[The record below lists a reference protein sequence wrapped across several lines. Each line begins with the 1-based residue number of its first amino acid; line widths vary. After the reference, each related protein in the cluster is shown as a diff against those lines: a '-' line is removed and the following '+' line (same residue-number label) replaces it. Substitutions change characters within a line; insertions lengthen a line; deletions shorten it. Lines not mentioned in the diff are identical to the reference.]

1 MISKSIIG
9 TIGLI
14 LGPVLFLIVIFIPI
28 PQIADLSFAAKI
40 VLASILWM
48 SSWWITEAIPI
59 YVTALLPIVIFPSLQ
74 ITTLEE
80 TSLNYAHSIIFL
92 FLGGF
97 LLAKAV
103 EKSNL
108 HKRFAYTILNIFG
121 TNPKFIVAAFMVVTW
136 FLGAW
141 MSNTAV
147 TILMLPIALAVI
159 SLIDDIK
166 KQSNFVVCLL
176 LSVAYSASISGVTTL
191 IGSPPNAIFAT
202 LANSLTGINVTFSQ
216 WLLMGLPISSIS
228 LLVLWSYLFRFGSK
242 ITDIKS
248 VVIGEKDMIKKKLL
262 ELGPLSR
269 DEKIVA
275 IVFII
280 TVALWISR
288 GLFWKDFLPSV
299 NDSTIVIASA
309 ISLFMIPSSSSS
321 FSKKNKED
329 KKDDGNSDVKS
340 YNLNRN
346 NQKSSVNISSSNIK
360 EKPKI
365 LDWQTAVGIPWGVL
379 ILIGGGL
386 ALANAFTSTGLGEWM
401 AAKISFL
408 GNANYL
414 IIILVFVTLAI
425 LPSEMISNTA
435 TAALLIPIAAS
446 FASSI
451 HLNPILFMVPVAVAT
466 SYGFIMPVGTP
477 PNAIVFSTGY
487 LTAGQI
493 ARAGLPLDL
502 ISIALVTLLTSIF
515 VPLVFGL

>member
-1 MISKSIIG
+1 
-9 TIGLI
+9 
-14 LGPVLFLIVIFIPI
+14 
-28 PQIADLSFAAKI
+28 
-40 VLASILWM
+40 
-48 SSWWITEAIPI
+48 
-59 YVTALLPIVIFPSLQ
+59 
-74 ITTLEE
+74 
-80 TSLNYAHSIIFL
+80 
-92 FLGGF
+92 
-97 LLAKAV
+97 
-103 EKSNL
+103 
-108 HKRFAYTILNIFG
+108 
-121 TNPKFIVAAFMVVTW
+121 MVVTW

-202 LANSLTGINVTFSQ
+202 LANSLTGTNVTFSQ

-228 LLVLWSYLFRFGSK
+228 LLVLWLYLIRFGSK

-248 VVIGEKDMIKKKLL
+248 VVIGEKDMIKKKLF
-262 ELGPLSR
+262 ELGPISR

-280 TVALWISR
+280 TAAAWISR
-288 GLFWKDFLPSV
+288 GLFWKDLLPTV
-299 NDSTIVIASA
+299 DDSTIAIASA
-309 ISLFMIPSSSSS
+309 ISLFLLPSSSSS
-321 FSKKNKED
+321 TSSFSKKDKED
-329 KKDDGNSDVKS
+329 GKDVDDDANSFNID
-340 YNLNRN
+340 RN
-346 NQKSSVNISSSNIK
+346 NHKSRNSISRSIK
-360 EKPKI
+360 EKSKI
-365 LDWQTAVGIPWGVL
+365 LDWETAVRIPWGVL

-408 GNANYL
+408 GDANYL

-425 LPSEMISNTA
+425 LPTEMISNTA

-451 HLNPILFMVPVAVAT
+451 HLNPILLMAPVAVAT

-487 LTAGQI
+487 LTTGQI

-515 VPLVFGL
+515 VPLIFGI

>member
-1 MISKSIIG
+1 MLSKSIIG

-121 TNPKFIVAAFMVVTW
+121 TDPKFIVAAFMVVTW

-166 KQSNFVVCLL
+166 KQSKFVVCLL
-176 LSVAYSASISGVTTL
+176 LSIAYSASISGVTTL
-191 IGSPPNAIFAT
+191 IGTPPNAIFAT

-228 LLVLWSYLFRFGSK
+228 LLVLWLYLIRFGSK

-288 GLFWKDFLPSV
+288 GLFWKDLLPSV

-329 KKDDGNSDVKS
+329 KKDDGDSDVKS

-379 ILIGGGL
+379 FLIGGGL

-451 HLNPILFMVPVAVAT
+451 HLNPILFMAPVAVAT

>member
-1 MISKSIIG
+1 MLSKSIIG
-9 TIGLI
+9 RIGLI
-14 LGPVLFLIVIFIPI
+14 LGPILFLIVVFFPI
-28 PQIADLSFAAKI
+28 PQIEDLSFAAKI
-40 VLASILWM
+40 VLALILWM
-48 SSWWITEAIPI
+48 SSWWVTEAIPI
-59 YVTALLPIVIFPSLQ
+59 YVTALLPIVILPTLS
-74 ITTLEE
+74 ITNIEE

-97 LLAKAV
+97 LLAQAV

-108 HKRFAYTILNIFG
+108 HKRFAYTILKIFG
-121 TNPKFIVAAFMVVTW
+121 TDPKFIVAAFMVVTW

-159 SLIDDIK
+159 SLTDDIK
-166 KQSNFVVCLL
+166 KQSKFVVCLL
-176 LSVAYSASISGVTTL
+176 LSIAYSASISGVTTL
-191 IGSPPNAIFAT
+191 IGTPPNAIFAT

-248 VVIGEKDMIKKKLL
+248 VVIGEKDMIKKKIL
-262 ELGPLSR
+262 ELGRLSR

-288 GLFWKDFLPSV
+288 GLFWKDLLPSV

-309 ISLFMIPSSSSS
+309 ISLFLLPSSSSS
-321 FSKKNKED
+321 TSSFSKKDKED
-329 KKDDGNSDVKS
+329 GKDVDDANSFNID
-340 YNLNRN
+340 RN
-346 NQKSSVNISSSNIK
+346 NHKSRNSISRSIK
-360 EKPKI
+360 EKSKI
-365 LDWQTAVGIPWGVL
+365 LDWETAVRIPWGVL

-408 GNANYL
+408 GDANYL
-414 IIILVFVTLAI
+414 IIIL
-425 LPSEMISNTA
+425 
-435 TAALLIPIAAS
+435 
-446 FASSI
+446 
-451 HLNPILFMVPVAVAT
+451 
-466 SYGFIMPVGTP
+466 
-477 PNAIVFSTGY
+477 
-487 LTAGQI
+487 
-493 ARAGLPLDL
+493 
-502 ISIALVTLLTSIF
+502 
-515 VPLVFGL
+515 

>member
-1 MISKSIIG
+1 
-9 TIGLI
+9 
-14 LGPVLFLIVIFIPI
+14 
-28 PQIADLSFAAKI
+28 
-40 VLASILWM
+40 
-48 SSWWITEAIPI
+48 
-59 YVTALLPIVIFPSLQ
+59 
-74 ITTLEE
+74 
-80 TSLNYAHSIIFL
+80 
-92 FLGGF
+92 
-97 LLAKAV
+97 
-103 EKSNL
+103 
-108 HKRFAYTILNIFG
+108 
-121 TNPKFIVAAFMVVTW
+121 MVVTW

-202 LANSLTGINVTFSQ
+202 LANSLTGTNVTFSQ

-228 LLVLWSYLFRFGSK
+228 LLVLWLYLIRFGSK

-248 VVIGEKDMIKKKLL
+248 VVIGEKDMIKKKLF
-262 ELGPLSR
+262 ELGPISR

-280 TVALWISR
+280 TAAAWISR
-288 GLFWKDFLPSV
+288 GLFWKDLLPTV
-299 NDSTIVIASA
+299 DDSTIAIASA
-309 ISLFMIPSSSSS
+309 ISLFLLPSSSSS
-321 FSKKNKED
+321 TSSFSKKDKED
-329 KKDDGNSDVKS
+329 GKDVDDANSFNID
-340 YNLNRN
+340 RN
-346 NQKSSVNISSSNIK
+346 NHKSRNSISRSIK
-360 EKPKI
+360 EKSKI
-365 LDWQTAVGIPWGVL
+365 LDWETAVRIPWGVL

-408 GNANYL
+408 GDANYL

-425 LPSEMISNTA
+425 LPTEMISNTA

-451 HLNPILFMVPVAVAT
+451 HLNPILLMAPVAVAT

-487 LTAGQI
+487 LTTGQI

-515 VPLVFGL
+515 VPLIFGI

>member
-1 MISKSIIG
+1 MLSKSIIG
-9 TIGLI
+9 RIGLI
-14 LGPVLFLIVIFIPI
+14 LGPILFLIVVFFPI
-28 PQIADLSFAAKI
+28 PQIEDLSFAAKI
-40 VLASILWM
+40 VLALILWM
-48 SSWWITEAIPI
+48 SSWWVTEAIPI
-59 YVTALLPIVIFPSLQ
+59 YVTALLPIVILPTLS
-74 ITTLEE
+74 ITNIEE

-97 LLAKAV
+97 LLAQAV

-108 HKRFAYTILNIFG
+108 HKRFAYTILKIFG

-166 KQSNFVVCLL
+166 KQSKFVVCLL

-202 LANSLTGINVTFSQ
+202 LANSLTGTNVTFSQ

-228 LLVLWSYLFRFGSK
+228 LLVLWLYLIRFGSK

-248 VVIGEKDMIKKKLL
+248 VVIGEKDMIKKKLF
-262 ELGPLSR
+262 ELGPISR

-280 TVALWISR
+280 TAAAWISR
-288 GLFWKDFLPSV
+288 GLFWKDLLPTV
-299 NDSTIVIASA
+299 DDSTIAIASA
-309 ISLFMIPSSSSS
+309 ISLFLLPSSSSS
-321 FSKKNKED
+321 STSSFSKKDKED
-329 KKDDGNSDVKS
+329 GKDVDDDANSFNID
-340 YNLNRN
+340 RN
-346 NQKSSVNISSSNIK
+346 NHKSRNSISRSIK
-360 EKPKI
+360 EKSKI
-365 LDWQTAVGIPWGVL
+365 LDWETAVRIPWGVL

-408 GNANYL
+408 GDANYL

-425 LPSEMISNTA
+425 LPTEMISNTA

-451 HLNPILFMVPVAVAT
+451 HLNPILLMAPVAVAT
-466 SYGFIMPVGTP
+466 SYGFIMPVRYSP
-477 PNAIVFSTGY
+477 
-487 LTAGQI
+487 
-493 ARAGLPLDL
+493 
-502 ISIALVTLLTSIF
+502 
-515 VPLVFGL
+515 

>member
-1 MISKSIIG
+1 
-9 TIGLI
+9 
-14 LGPVLFLIVIFIPI
+14 
-28 PQIADLSFAAKI
+28 
-40 VLASILWM
+40 
-48 SSWWITEAIPI
+48 
-59 YVTALLPIVIFPSLQ
+59 
-74 ITTLEE
+74 
-80 TSLNYAHSIIFL
+80 
-92 FLGGF
+92 
-97 LLAKAV
+97 
-103 EKSNL
+103 
-108 HKRFAYTILNIFG
+108 
-121 TNPKFIVAAFMVVTW
+121 
-136 FLGAW
+136 

-166 KQSNFVVCLL
+166 KHSKFVVCLL

-191 IGSPPNAIFAT
+191 IGTPPNAIFAT
-202 LANSLTGINVTFSQ
+202 LANSLTGIHVTFSQ

-228 LLVLWSYLFRFGSK
+228 LLVLWLYLIRFGSK

-262 ELGPLSR
+262 ELGPISR

-280 TVALWISR
+280 TAAAWISR

-299 NDSTIVIASA
+299 DDSTIAIASA
-309 ISLFMIPSSSSS
+309 ISLFLLPSSSSS
-321 FSKKNKED
+321 FSKKD
-329 KKDDGNSDVKS
+329 KDSGKDNDDSDVNS
-340 YNLNRN
+340 YKLDRD
-346 NQKSSVNISSSNIK
+346 NQKSSSNSSSSIK

-365 LDWQTAVGIPWGVL
+365 LDWQTAVRIPWGVL

-408 GNANYL
+408 GDANYL

-425 LPSEMISNTA
+425 LPTEMISNTA

-451 HLNPILFMVPVAVAT
+451 HINPILLMAPVAVAT

-477 PNAIVFSTGY
+477 PNAIVFSSGY

-502 ISIALVTLLTSIF
+502 ISIVLVTLLTSIF
-515 VPLVFGL
+515 VPLIFGI

>member
-1 MISKSIIG
+1 
-9 TIGLI
+9 
-14 LGPVLFLIVIFIPI
+14 
-28 PQIADLSFAAKI
+28 
-40 VLASILWM
+40 
-48 SSWWITEAIPI
+48 
-59 YVTALLPIVIFPSLQ
+59 
-74 ITTLEE
+74 
-80 TSLNYAHSIIFL
+80 
-92 FLGGF
+92 
-97 LLAKAV
+97 
-103 EKSNL
+103 
-108 HKRFAYTILNIFG
+108 
-121 TNPKFIVAAFMVVTW
+121 MVVTW

-202 LANSLTGINVTFSQ
+202 LANSLTGTNVTFSQ

-228 LLVLWSYLFRFGSK
+228 LLVLWLYLIRFGSK

-248 VVIGEKDMIKKKLL
+248 VVIGEKDMIKKKLF
-262 ELGPLSR
+262 ELGPISR

-280 TVALWISR
+280 TAAAWISR
-288 GLFWKDFLPSV
+288 GLFWKDLLPTV
-299 NDSTIVIASA
+299 DDSTIAIASA
-309 ISLFMIPSSSSS
+309 ISLFLLPSSSSS
-321 FSKKNKED
+321 STSSFSKKDKED
-329 KKDDGNSDVKS
+329 GKDVDDDANSFNID
-340 YNLNRN
+340 RN
-346 NQKSSVNISSSNIK
+346 NHKSRNSISRSIK
-360 EKPKI
+360 EKSKI
-365 LDWQTAVGIPWGVL
+365 LDWETAVRIPWGVL

-408 GNANYL
+408 GDANYL

-425 LPSEMISNTA
+425 LPTEMISNTA

-451 HLNPILFMVPVAVAT
+451 HLNPILLMAPVAVAT

-487 LTAGQI
+487 LTTGQI

-515 VPLVFGL
+515 VPLIFGI

>member
-1 MISKSIIG
+1 
-9 TIGLI
+9 
-14 LGPVLFLIVIFIPI
+14 
-28 PQIADLSFAAKI
+28 
-40 VLASILWM
+40 
-48 SSWWITEAIPI
+48 
-59 YVTALLPIVIFPSLQ
+59 
-74 ITTLEE
+74 
-80 TSLNYAHSIIFL
+80 
-92 FLGGF
+92 
-97 LLAKAV
+97 
-103 EKSNL
+103 
-108 HKRFAYTILNIFG
+108 
-121 TNPKFIVAAFMVVTW
+121 MVVTW

-166 KQSNFVVCLL
+166 KQSKFVVCLL

-202 LANSLTGINVTFSQ
+202 LANSLTGTNVTFSQ

-228 LLVLWSYLFRFGSK
+228 LLVLWLYLIRFGSK

-248 VVIGEKDMIKKKLL
+248 VVIGEKDMIKKKLF
-262 ELGPLSR
+262 ELGPISR

-280 TVALWISR
+280 TAAAWISR
-288 GLFWKDFLPSV
+288 GLFWKDLLPTV
-299 NDSTIVIASA
+299 DDSTIAIASA
-309 ISLFMIPSSSSS
+309 ISLFLLPSSSSS
-321 FSKKNKED
+321 TSSFSKKDKED
-329 KKDDGNSDVKS
+329 GKDVDDDANSFNID
-340 YNLNRN
+340 RN
-346 NQKSSVNISSSNIK
+346 NHKSRNSISRSIK
-360 EKPKI
+360 EKSKI
-365 LDWQTAVGIPWGVL
+365 LDWETAVRIPWGVL

-408 GNANYL
+408 GDANYL
-414 IIILVFVTLAI
+414 NIILVFVTLAI
-425 LPSEMISNTA
+425 LPTEMISNTA

-451 HLNPILFMVPVAVAT
+451 HLNPILLMAPVAVAT

-487 LTAGQI
+487 LTTGQI

-515 VPLVFGL
+515 VPLIFGI

>member
-103 EKSNL
+103 ENSNL
-108 HKRFAYTILNIFG
+108 LKFFSYTILKIFG
-121 TNPKFIVAAFMVVTW
+121 TDPKFIVAAFMVVTW

-166 KQSNFVVCLL
+166 KQSKFVICLL
-176 LSVAYSASISGVTTL
+176 LSIAYSASISGVTTL

-202 LANSLTGINVTFSQ
+202 LANSLTGTNVTFSQ

-228 LLVLWSYLFRFGSK
+228 LLVLWLYLIRFGSK

-248 VVIGEKDMIKKKLL
+248 VVIGEKDMIKKN
-262 ELGPLSR
+262 
-269 DEKIVA
+269 
-275 IVFII
+275 
-280 TVALWISR
+280 
-288 GLFWKDFLPSV
+288 FL
-299 NDSTIVIASA
+299 N
-309 ISLFMIPSSSSS
+309 
-321 FSKKNKED
+321 
-329 KKDDGNSDVKS
+329 
-340 YNLNRN
+340 
-346 NQKSSVNISSSNIK
+346 
-360 EKPKI
+360 
-365 LDWQTAVGIPWGVL
+365 
-379 ILIGGGL
+379 
-386 ALANAFTSTGLGEWM
+386 
-401 AAKISFL
+401 
-408 GNANYL
+408 
-414 IIILVFVTLAI
+414 
-425 LPSEMISNTA
+425 
-435 TAALLIPIAAS
+435 
-446 FASSI
+446 
-451 HLNPILFMVPVAVAT
+451 
-466 SYGFIMPVGTP
+466 
-477 PNAIVFSTGY
+477 
-487 LTAGQI
+487 
-493 ARAGLPLDL
+493 LDL
-502 ISIALVTLLTSIF
+502 LVEMKK
-515 VPLVFGL
+515 